1 MEEHTLEQE
10 IKKGIIFDLDGTM
23 WDSLKQ
29 IVPAFNKVFSR
40 YEDVNLHVTEEM
52 LKKCMGKTLS
62 EIGEMLLPNMSNDR
76 RERIIKECTQQEP
89 IELMKNGGGTLYP
102 GLRETLEKLKQ
113 NYRLFIVSN
122 CEYGY
127 IETFL
132 ECHGLGELFDDFEYV
147 GRTGKSKAD
156 NIKEIIRRN
165 SLDRA
170 AYVGDTQKDLDSA
183 DEAGVPFI
191 YAAYGFGKVNRETPS
206 INSFKELPEVIRRV
220 I

>member
-62 EIGEMLLPNMSNDR
+62 EISEMLLPHMDNDR
-76 RERIIKECTQQEP
+76 REKILKECTQQEP
-89 IELMKNGGGTLYP
+89 IELRKNGGGTLYP
-102 GLRETLEKLKQ
+102 GLRETLEKLKK
-113 NYRLFIVSN
+113 NYGLFIVSN

-132 ECHGLGELFDDFEYV
+132 ECHRLEELFDDFEYV
-147 GRTGKSKAD
+147 GRTGKAKAD
-156 NIKEIIRRN
+156 NIKEVIRRN
-165 SLDRA
+165 SLDKA
-170 AYVGDTQKDLDSA
+170 VYVGDTQKDLDSA
-183 DEAGVPFI
+183 DAAGIPFI
-191 YAAYGFGKVNRETPS
+191 HAAYGFGKVNRKTPS
-206 INSFKELPEVIRRV
+206 INSFDELPEVIEK
-220 I
+220 II

>member
-29 IVPAFNKVFSR
+29 IVPAYNKVFSR
-40 YEDVNLHVTEEM
+40 YEDIKLHVTEDK
-52 LKKCMGKTLS
+52 LKKCMGKTIT
-62 EIGEMLLPNMSNDR
+62 EIGEIFFPQMDNDR
-76 RERIIKECTQQEP
+76 REKILNECTQQER
-89 IELMKNGGGTLYP
+89 IELKKNGGGTLYP
-102 GLRETLEKLKQ
+102 GLKETLEKLKQ
-113 NYRLFIVSN
+113 GYGLYIVSN

-132 ECHGLGELFDDFEYV
+132 ECHKLGELFDDFEYV
-147 GRTGKSKAD
+147 GRTGKPKAD
-156 NIKEIIRRN
+156 NIREIIRRN

-183 DEAGVPFI
+183 DAAGVPFI
-191 YAAYGFGKVNRETPS
+191 YAAYGFGKVNRKTPT
-206 INSFKELPEVIRRV
+206 INSFEELPKVIEKV

>member
-1 MEEHTLEQE
+1 MEELTLEQE

-40 YEDVNLHVTEEM
+40 YEDVNLCLTEEM
-52 LKKCMGKTLS
+52 LKKCMGKTLN
-62 EIGEMLLPNMSNDR
+62 EIGEMLLPHIDNGR
-76 RERIIKECTQQEP
+76 REKILKECTQQES
-89 IELMKNGGGTLYP
+89 IELKKNGGATLYP
-102 GLRETLEKLKQ
+102 GLRETLEKLKKS
-113 NYRLFIVSN
+113 YGLYIVSN

-132 ECHGLGELFDDFEYV
+132 ECHELNEIFDDFEYI
-147 GRTGKSKAD
+147 GRTGKSKAE

-165 SLDRA
+165 NLDRA
-170 AYVGDTQKDLDSA
+170 VYVGDTQKDLDSA

-191 YAAYGFGKVNRETPS
+191 HAAYGFGTVNRKTPS
-206 INSFKELPEVIRRV
+206 INFFKELPDVVVNVI
-220 I
+220 